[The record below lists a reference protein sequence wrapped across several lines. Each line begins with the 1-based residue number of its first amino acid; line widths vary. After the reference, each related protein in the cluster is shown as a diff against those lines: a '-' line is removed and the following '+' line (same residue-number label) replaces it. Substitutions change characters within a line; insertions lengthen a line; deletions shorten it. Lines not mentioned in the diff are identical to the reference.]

1 MLFRPPIY
9 VADGRFEFNRRNDR
23 FIYPT
28 GTYTYLYLFAQAVGP
43 DAAPRRAAPRHATP
57 PPRRCGLLCLPACS
71 LARSLARLPAF
82 RRLNENYFAR

>member
-43 DAAPRRAAPRHATP
+43 DAAPRHAEPCHATATP
-57 PPRRCGLLCLPACS
+57 LRSALP
-71 LARSLARLPAF
+71 ARSLARSPAF